1 MKALSAI
8 PHYLNLHNAAGTRW
22 LIERNPSDRG
32 CDCFRRFDMLHF
44 TKQLINRR
52 GMLWR
57 CLSFLALCWPFS
69 IAWSAPLFQ
78 YRRPKSPIT
87 VPLEQV
93 AEPWRPVPFQA
104 FFPAPDPSAD
114 PPEVLLKG
122 ILLRLPQSEG
132 SGTEL
137 KAFCLNCPHE
147 GCFVNLTEDTELEH
161 VAPGVKSDHPLMVCP
176 CHYSVF
182 DPLADGARVF
192 GPADRGLY
200 RFRLQTGPQKV
211 EIVEVEGEALE

>member
-22 LIERNPSDRG
+22 LFERNPSDRG

-78 YRRPKSPIT
+78 CRRPKSPIT

-93 AEPWRPVPFQA
+93 AELLASTRNLKHRMLIRLLWGTGLRI
-104 FFPAPDPSAD
+104 S
-114 PPEVLLKG
+114 EVVG
-122 ILLRLPQSEG
+122 DRNGQNRTLR
-132 SGTEL
+132 
-137 KAFCLNCPHE
+137 
-147 GCFVNLTEDTELEH
+147 
-161 VAPGVKSDHPLMVCP
+161 
-176 CHYSVF
+176 
-182 DPLADGARVF
+182 
-192 GPADRGLY
+192 
-200 RFRLQTGPQKV
+200 
-211 EIVEVEGEALE
+211 IGERS